1 MTRQRSI
8 SRVTLDQ
15 PIAAVVCGERA
26 QIIDASVSGVRL
38 THSTLFSERKD
49 CPVAFTWE
57 GKQIE
62 FLGRLRWTKLQRGK
76 NIYQSGLQIER
87 IDPFSTTALRKLIE
101 SCVERALREQ
111 KANAMGVPPAT
122 EAPAKTRRAQLYARH
137 ELVHGIWR
145 KTTTSEPQQPESGFT
160 VPLNESPQHI
170 ELLRA
175 AYAVADPPTQSMIR
189 RLAELSITTP
199 EITARRYTP

>member
-38 THSTLFSERKD
+38 THSTLFSERKG

-87 IDPFSTTALRKLIE
+87 IDQS
-101 SCVERALREQ
+101 S
-111 KANAMGVPPAT
+111 MM
-122 EAPAKTRRAQLYARH
+122 AP
-137 ELVHGIWR
+137 
-145 KTTTSEPQQPESGFT
+145 
-160 VPLNESPQHI
+160 
-170 ELLRA
+170 
-175 AYAVADPPTQSMIR
+175 
-189 RLAELSITTP
+189 
-199 EITARRYTP
+199 